1 MFQFHLLVFHFPSVS
16 LPPFD
21 PHLFEGVVVAAVVV
35 QLLVEIVDDLVAGHI
50 QEFPCVGDYD
60 HRGLAVADVVL
71 EPHHSIE
78 I

>member
-1 MFQFHLLVFHFPSVS
+1 
-16 LPPFD
+16 
-21 PHLFEGVVVAAVVV
+21 V
-35 QLLVEIVDDLVAGHI
+35 QLFVEIVDDLVAGHI